1 MVLQST
7 LEESTR
13 TQHTRTLFSYRWMR
27 HFFST
32 TAAHDQH
39 IDLQRRAIWIGLALI
54 LQSLNEVKY
63 SLYMPYIQP
72 FGSLVP
78 FSLFLGSFYAIWR
91 ALQPAHSQTQTAA
104 MQREPARWQ
113 RIILILLVVLSII
126 GFLECGYGIVLTFLP
141 AQFTNDGTSIDTNA
155 AIVLVDGHDPYDN
168 SSILQIVRRFAIPA
182 AWTTPLRQGQLAGRL
197 NYPSDAELQAILKK
211 DLKTNTAP
219 EFEGRVS
226 YPPLSFLTLVPFVL
240 LKDYNVQPFY
250 ILLYFILVAFAWRI
264 APREIRPWVLLL
276 ALANVPMWTSVVGSN
291 LDILDI
297 LFLVLAW
304 QQRDYRWRTALLLGL
319 ALATKQIAWYFIPF
333 YLIMAWRHYG
343 FKEMLYRLLI
353 ASGIALIFNI
363 PFIIWNA
370 HSWLAG
376 IIAPVADPMF
386 PMGVGLIDLSV
397 THLLPYFPGTVYDV
411 LEIGTMLLMLLV
423 YWRICR
429 KYPEIAMLLAVL
441 PLFFAWRSL
450 PSYFYCTAFPVF
462 ILLVAKVKA
471 PPIAVAPPV
480 PISEVTSTVAS
491 L

>member
-1 MVLQST
+1 MVPQSA
-7 LEESTR
+7 LEESTH
-13 TQHTRTLFSYRWMR
+13 TQHTRTLYSYRWMR

-32 TAAHDQH
+32 TTANDQH
-39 IDLQRRAIWIGLALI
+39 IDLQRRAVWIGLALI
-54 LQSLNEVKY
+54 LQSLNEIKY

-72 FGSLVP
+72 FGSLIP

-91 ALQPAHSQTQTAA
+91 ALQPARDQTQSTT
-104 MQREPARWQ
+104 MHRQPARWQ
-113 RIILILLVVLSII
+113 RIILILLVLLSVA

-155 AIVLVDGHDPYDN
+155 AIAFVEGHDPYNN
-168 SSILQIVRRFAIPA
+168 SSILQIVRRFTIPA
-182 AWTTPLRQGQLAGRL
+182 VWTTPLRQGQLAGRL
-197 NYPSDAELQAILKK
+197 DYPSDAELQAILNK
-211 DLKTNTAP
+211 DLKTNTAS
-219 EFEGRVS
+219 EFEGKVS

-240 LKDYNVQPFY
+240 LKDYNVLPFY
-250 ILLYFILVAFAWRI
+250 IFLYLVLVAFVWKI

-297 LFLVLAW
+297 LLLVLAW
-304 QQRDYRWRTALLLGL
+304 QQRNYRWRTALLLGL
-319 ALATKQIAWYFIPF
+319 ALATKQIAWYFFPF

-353 ASGIALIFNI
+353 ASGVALVFNV

-376 IIAPVADPMF
+376 IMAPVADPMF
-386 PMGVGLIDLSV
+386 PTGVGLIDLSV
-397 THLLPYFPGTVYDV
+397 THLLPYFSGTVYDV
-411 LEIGTMLLMLLV
+411 LEVGTLLLALLA
-423 YWRICR
+423 YWRICY
-429 KYPEIAMLLAVL
+429 KYPEAALLLAVL

-462 ILLVAKVKA
+462 ILLIAKVKA
-471 PPIAVAPPV
+471 PPISVATPV
-480 PISEVTSTVAS
+480 NASELTSTVAS
-491 L
+491 